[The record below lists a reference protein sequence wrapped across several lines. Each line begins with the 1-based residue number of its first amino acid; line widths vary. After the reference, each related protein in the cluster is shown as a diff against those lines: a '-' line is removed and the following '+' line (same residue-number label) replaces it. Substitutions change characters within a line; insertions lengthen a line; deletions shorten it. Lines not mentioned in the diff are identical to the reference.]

1 STTYVNST
9 TTPSYRRYYCGV
21 SSNTTNSKVTNL
33 ATGCEKQADNS
44 YRCYDRL
51 TRLKDG
57 MFSFLE
63 NNNPIF
69 NNVSV
74 GLGHFSTYSS
84 GTTGDGSN

>member
-1 STTYVNST
+1 MMLDTSGSMGRTIQSGYSIYDDYGITSCSTTYVNST

-57 MFSFLE
+57 MFSF
-63 NNNPIF
+63 
-69 NNVSV
+69 
-74 GLGHFSTYSS
+74 
-84 GTTGDGSN
+84 